1 MALDNVREGIGG
13 AIRIAITLLTPFLYK
28 RRARWGATDVE
39 ISRSLPGDE
48 LVPHNKWGY
57 THAITIRASAAEI
70 WPWLVQIGQGR
81 GGFYGYEFLENLI
94 GCNIH
99 NADQII
105 PEFQHLDV
113 GDEIRHHPKLPHYEV
128 AVVEPSRVLVLHTG
142 VDSKTMNT
150 TELTNTIPKKYINA
164 IYIWFLDELANGDT
178 RIIARGRYGYRG
190 FRNALGNS
198 RFFLEPIA
206 FTTSRKM
213 LLGIKERAEAAVQQG
228 NE

>member
-13 AIRIAITLLTPFLYK
+13 AIRIAIVFITPFLYK
-28 RRARWGATDVE
+28 RRARWGATDIEV
-39 ISRSLPGDE
+39 SRSMPGDE

-70 WPWLVQIGQGR
+70 WPWLVQIVQGR

-99 NADQII
+99 NADRII
-105 PEFQHLDV
+105 LEFQHLDV
-113 GDEIRHHPKLPHYEV
+113 GDEIRHHPKLPHYNV
-128 AVVEPSRVLVLHTG
+128 AVVEPNRVLVFHTG
-142 VDSKTMNT
+142 VDSNTMNT

-164 IYIWFLDELANGDT
+164 IYIWFLDELGNGDT

-190 FRNALGNS
+190 FRNALSNS
-198 RFFLEPIA
+198 RFLLEPIA

-213 LLGIKERAEAAVQQG
+213 LIGIKERAEAAVEQSS
-228 NE
+228 E

>member
-1 MALDNVREGIGG
+1 MALGNVREGIGG
-13 AIRIAITLLTPFLYK
+13 AIRIAIVFITPFLYR

-48 LVPHNKWGY
+48 LVPQNRWGY

-99 NADQII
+99 NAERII

-113 GDEIRHHPKLPHYEV
+113 GDEIRHHPKLPYYEV
-128 AVVEPSRVLVLHTG
+128 SNVEPNRVLVLHTG
-142 VDSKTMNT
+142 FDANT
-150 TELTNTIPKKYINA
+150 VNITELTDTVPRKYTNA
-164 IYIWFLDELANGDT
+164 IYIWFLHELGNGRT
-178 RIIARGRYGYRG
+178 RLIARGRYDYRG
-190 FRNALGNS
+190 FRNVLGNNH
-198 RFFLEPIA
+198 FLLEPIA

-213 LLGIKERAEAAVQQG
+213 LLGIKERAEAAVKHG
-228 NE
+228 DG

>member
-1 MALDNVREGIGG
+1 MALGNVREGIGG

-70 WPWLVQIGQGR
+70 WPWLAQIGQGR

-99 NADQII
+99 NADRII

-113 GDEIRHHPKLPHYEV
+113 GDEIRHHPKLPYYEV

-142 VDSKTMNT
+142 IDSKTINT
-150 TELTNTIPKKYINA
+150 TEFNNSMPKKYVNA
-164 IYIWFLDELANGDT
+164 IYIWFLDELGNGDT

-198 RFFLEPIA
+198 RFLLEPIS

-213 LLGIKERAEAAVQQG
+213 LLGIKIRAEAAVKQS
-228 NE
+228 NK

>member
-1 MALDNVREGIGG
+1 MALGNVREGIGG

-28 RRARWGATDVE
+28 RRASWGATDVE

-48 LVPHNKWGY
+48 LVPQNKWGY

-81 GGFYGYEFLENLI
+81 GGFYSYEFLENLI

-99 NADQII
+99 NADRII

-113 GDEIRHHPKLPHYEV
+113 GDEIRHHQKFHPYK
-128 AVVEPSRVLVLHTG
+128 VVEVKPEKVIVLHDG
-142 VDSKTMNT
+142 DNRKPDSADGDDDFIAGKY
-150 TELTNTIPKKYINA
+150 TNA
-164 IYIWFLDELANGDT
+164 MYIWLLDDIGNGYT
-178 RIIARGRYGYRG
+178 RLIARGRYDYRG
-190 FRNALGNS
+190 LRNVLTSN
-198 RFFLEPIA
+198 RFLLEPIA

-213 LLGIKERAEAAVQQG
+213 LLGIKKRAEVAVNQG

>member
-1 MALDNVREGIGG
+1 MVLGNITEGIGG
-13 AIRIAITLLTPFLYK
+13 AIRIVITLLTPFLHQ
-28 RRARWGATDVE
+28 RRSKWGATDVE

-57 THAITIRASAAEI
+57 THAISIRASAAEI

-99 NADQII
+99 NADRII

-113 GDEIRHHPKLPHYEV
+113 GDEIRHHPKLPYYEV

-142 VDSKTMNT
+142 VDSNTMNT
-150 TELTNTIPKKYINA
+150 MEHANTTSKKYINA
-164 IYIWFLDELANGDT
+164 IYIWFLDNAGDGTT
-178 RIIARGRYGYRG
+178 RLIARGRYDYRG
-190 FRNALGNS
+190 LRNALGNS
-198 RFFLEPIA
+198 RFLLEPIS

-213 LLGIKERAEAAVQQG
+213 LTGIKERVEASIKQDDV
-228 NE
+228 

>member
-1 MALDNVREGIGG
+1 MAMGNVREGIGG
-13 AIRIAITLLTPFLYK
+13 AIRIAVTLLTPFLYK

-57 THAITIRASAAEI
+57 THAITIRGSAAEI

-99 NADQII
+99 NADRII

-113 GDEIRHHPKLPHYEV
+113 GDEIRHHPKLSHYEV

-142 VDSKTMNT
+142 VDSNTMNT
-150 TELTNTIPKKYINA
+150 TEHTNTKPKKYINA
-164 IYIWFLDELANGDT
+164 IYIWFLDELGNGDT
-178 RIIARGRYGYRG
+178 RLITRGRYDYRG
-190 FRNALGNS
+190 LKNVLTSN
-198 RFFLEPIA
+198 RFLLEPIA

-213 LLGIKERAEAAVQQG
+213 LIGIKKRAEAAVKQRNQ
-228 NE
+228 

>member
-1 MALDNVREGIGG
+1 MTLGNVREGIGG
-13 AIRIAITLLTPFLYK
+13 AIRIAMVFVTPFLHQ

-39 ISRSLPGDE
+39 LNRSLPGDE

-94 GCNIH
+94 GCNIR
-99 NADQII
+99 NADRII
-105 PEFQHLDV
+105 PEFQHLNV

-128 AVVEPSRVLVLHTG
+128 AIVEPNRILVLHTG
-142 VDSKTMNT
+142 VDSNTMNT
-150 TELTNTIPKKYINA
+150 LHLTNTMPKKYTNA
-164 IYIWFLDELANGDT
+164 IYIWFLDNVDDGTT
-178 RIIARGRYGYRG
+178 RLIARGRFDYQGL
-190 FRNALGNS
+190 RNALGNS
-198 RFFLEPIA
+198 RFFLEPIS

-213 LLGIKERAEAAVQQG
+213 LSGIKTRAETAVKQDNG
-228 NE
+228 